1 MDTRGGERFC
11 FLLWGEPG
19 LPNFGGWFWV
29 QQRLA
34 GPVPAAVF
42 GRARASGFQGWPSG
56 VILGPGFQ
64 PRAQVVFRS
73 GFLGVVVGRE
83 ADGFGGDSELPTVR

>member
-1 MDTRGGERFC
+1 VNLAFQFLGG
-11 FLLWGEPG
+11 G
-19 LPNFGGWFWV
+19 FGFSSDWQGWF
-29 QQRLA
+29 R
-34 GPVPAAVF
+34 AAVF
-42 GRARASGFQGWPSG
+42 GRARASGFQGRPSG